1 MEPFL
6 VDAVRLS
13 VNAEQGG
20 TGGYELTERGNE
32 LQPDPDPSGFVDEV
46 VVADRGD
53 DARTSSAHDSW
64 TAVVEFHGGALIGVL
79 AIEQF
84 SGVLADEFDQRGDA
98 Q

>member
-32 LQPDPDPSGFVDEV
+32 LQPDSDPSGFVDEV
-46 VVADRGD
+46 GLPRPRLDRTVTPEVGRPSQVRQITSVRPISRAAPGA
-53 DARTSSAHDSW
+53 ARIREFRGSS
-64 TAVVEFHGGALIGVL
+64 HG
-79 AIEQF
+79 
-84 SGVLADEFDQRGDA
+84 
-98 Q
+98 